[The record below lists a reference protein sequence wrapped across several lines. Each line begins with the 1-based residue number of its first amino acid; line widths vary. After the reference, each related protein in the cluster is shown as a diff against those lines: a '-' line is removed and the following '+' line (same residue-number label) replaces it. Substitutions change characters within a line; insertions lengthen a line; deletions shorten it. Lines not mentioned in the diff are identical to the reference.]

1 MDDDIEKDLEY
12 LEDENQCLH
21 DELEIVTKD
30 LQEAKVNSE
39 GMEEI
44 KRLLAY
50 FIYDATQN
58 KGSRKHQDI
67 TPEML
72 AARLGYA
79 FGYGSTGQYYEIAL
93 PSNTAKFDLSRL
105 SYPDYGP
112 SYHDRIVIPNVE
124 LEKRR

>member
-12 LEDENQCLH
+12 LEDENQCLT
-21 DELEIVTKD
+21 DELEIVTKE
-30 LQEAKVNSE
+30 LQESKASAE

-44 KRLLAY
+44 KKLLAY

-72 AARLGYA
+72 SARLGYT
-79 FGYGSTGQYYEIAL
+79 FGYGNTGQYYEIAL
-93 PSNTAKFDLSRL
+93 PSQTAKFDPSRM

-112 SYHDRIVIPNVE
+112 SYYDRAVIPNVE
-124 LEKRR
+124 LEKR

>member
-12 LEDENQCLH
+12 LEDENQCLN
-21 DELEIVTKD
+21 DELEIATKE
-30 LQEAKVNSE
+30 LQEAKANSE

-44 KRLLAY
+44 KKLLAY

-79 FGYGSTGQYYEIAL
+79 FGYGNTGQYYEIAL
-93 PSNTAKFDLSRL
+93 PNNSPASFSFM
-105 SYPDYGP
+105 SYHPDYGP
-112 SYHDRIVIPNVE
+112 SYHDRVVIPNVE
-124 LEKRR
+124 LEKR